1 MRLVVLGIGNA
12 FSADWYS
19 SCYAIVAGDEW
30 LLFDCP
36 HPIRKIVKEGS
47 RTSGVPLPI
56 EKLRGVFLSHLHADH
71 VSGLEGLAYY
81 FAYVLGKKLPLLT
94 HRDIGASLWNCTL
107 AGGMEW
113 SRSQADLKPVRRG
126 FDDFFAPIWLE
137 ESVPTKIGPFHV
149 ECRHTLHNIPTIAGR
164 VHAEKKTVGLS
175 ADTAF
180 DPALIDWLS
189 ADADLV
195 IHEAGGPFLH
205 TPVEKLAGLPEPI
218 RSKLRL
224 THYRDD
230 FDIANSP
237 IKALRQGQV
246 IEV

>member
-1 MRLVVLGIGNA
+1 MRLVVLGVGNA

-19 SCYAIVAGDEW
+19 SCYAIVAGEEW
-30 LLFDCP
+30 ILFDCP
-36 HPIRKIVKEGS
+36 HPIRKIVQEGS
-47 RTSGVPLPI
+47 RGAGVPLPF
-56 EKLRGVFLSHLHADH
+56 ERLRGVFLSHLHADH

-113 SRSQADLKPVRRG
+113 SRSQTDLKPVRRN
-126 FDDFFAPIWLE
+126 FDDFFATTWLDE
-137 ESVPTKIGPFHV
+137 ATPTAVGPFRV
-149 ECRHTLHNIPTIAGR
+149 ECRQTLHNIPTIAGR
-164 VHAEKKTVGLS
+164 IHAGGKCIGLS

-180 DPALIDWLS
+180 DPALIDWL
-189 ADADLV
+189 AACDLIV
-195 IHEAGGPFLH
+195 HEAGGPFLH
-205 TPVEKLAGLPEPI
+205 TPLEKLATLPESI
-218 RSKLRL
+218 RRKMRI

-230 FDIANSP
+230 FDVANSP
-237 IKALRQGQV
+237 VAALRQGQA